1 MTIEELTSPE
11 DFVTKL
17 DKVQFPSQMVS
28 ILEDRRLQFLFLFKG
43 GEIERRRLDFWLSS
57 ALVES
62 VEDGRVDG
70 LLRMC
75 VEFVEMTKECPSC
88 VDGFL
93 RMYLK
98 TWNGNANT
106 QSVFQLLLCLIPS
119 DLEGISPSEEVRD

>member
-1 MTIEELTSPE
+1 M
-11 DFVTKL
+11 
-17 DKVQFPSQMVS
+17 
-28 ILEDRRLQFLFLFKG
+28 
-43 GEIERRRLDFWLSS
+43 ERRRLDFWLSS

-75 VEFVEMTKECPSC
+75 VEFVEMTKECPNC

-98 TWNGNANT
+98 TWNGNANR
-106 QSVFQLLLCLIPS
+106 QSVFHLLLCLIPS
-119 DLEGISPSEEVRD
+119 DLESISPVKK